1 MQEQASTW
9 PGVQTP
15 LQSFLGPPAPQPSN
29 AFGFPAQ
36 QFPSPSTDQKPA
48 QPFRASVL
56 QQQQQLEMQ
65 QQQQDQERRWQ
76 QQMLMQQQQQQQQ
89 QQQHAERVQHEEQER
104 QLRQRQEQYEQQR
117 CEWKLFLGL
126 LGQLLHLPAG
136 VTVRLCVVVASI
148 SHSTSRSGSCKGSLC
163 SRKQLL
169 HITIPSCLCS
179 LNM

>member
-9 PGVQTP
+9 TGVQTP
-15 LQSFLGPPAPQPSN
+15 SQSFLGTPAPQTSN

-48 QPFRASVL
+48 QPIQASVL
-56 QQQQQLEMQ
+56 QQQQQQQLEMQ

-76 QQMLMQQQQQQQQ
+76 QQMLMQQQQQ

-136 VTVRLCVVVASI
+136 ITVRLCVVVASI
-148 SHSTSRSGSCKGSLC
+148 SHSKSRFGSCKGSLC

-169 HITIPSCLCS
+169 HIAIPSVCVL
-179 LNM
+179 